1 VMELRVACKLP
12 KEQAMQ
18 FNLKSQSVSRVTRVA
33 GLVMFATS
41 VLLRYQD
48 VARADIVELKEGGVL
63 CGKVLNP
70 SSGQTVQI
78 QTDDGSIIEVD
89 RKLTK
94 IRISLERDS
103 KYLDIIA
110 NKGDSLEDHR
120 KVVEQCSTLQ
130 MLSLANAHRERIVE
144 LDPNDRATWEIL
156 RYYPDAA
163 TGKWIRRDVVMYKR
177 GKIKGDKGRYFTWQ
191 EKALIDFDEKVKL
204 QKRDAEREFDGKLK
218 AYLSGNGR
226 VRAEAEAYLQALNN
240 PLLIGR
246 LAKLF
251 REGNVNERGLYMQLL
266 KQMPIRSVAPAMV
279 SIALEDQDM
288 SAVGEALE
296 ALQAGDEMVRELA
309 VTSFAMK
316 LANPATRDR
325 AAYCMIP
332 FNDKR
337 FISMLINHL
346 VSTQVVRPAGP
357 PGGLNAGTG
366 SGGVGFTGGAPQAQK
381 RLVQHK
387 DVLSA
392 LQSLTGENFG
402 FNVDDWRRWFAT
414 SYAVQNLDLR
424 RDEY

>member
-1 VMELRVACKLP
+1 MQRKPIGQCITQPAHMAWKSILVASLFVACRNAA
-12 KEQAMQ
+12 Q
-18 FNLKSQSVSRVTRVA
+18 
-33 GLVMFATS
+33 
-41 VLLRYQD
+41 
-48 VARADIVELKEGGVL
+48 ADIVELKDGGVL

-70 SSGQTVQI
+70 NSGQTVQI

-120 KVVEQCSTLQ
+120 RVVEQCSTQQ

-156 RYYPDAA
+156 RYYPDQA

-226 VRAEAEAYLQALNN
+226 VKAEAEAYLQALNN

-251 REGNVNERGLYMQLL
+251 REGNANERGLYMQLL
-266 KQMPIRSVAPAMV
+266 KQMPIRS
-279 SIALEDQDM
+279 
-288 SAVGEALE
+288 
-296 ALQAGDEMVRELA
+296 
-309 VTSFAMK
+309 
-316 LANPATRDR
+316 
-325 AAYCMIP
+325 
-332 FNDKR
+332 
-337 FISMLINHL
+337 
-346 VSTQVVRPAGP
+346 
-357 PGGLNAGTG
+357 
-366 SGGVGFTGGAPQAQK
+366 
-381 RLVQHK
+381 
-387 DVLSA
+387 
-392 LQSLTGENFG
+392 
-402 FNVDDWRRWFAT
+402 
-414 SYAVQNLDLR
+414 
-424 RDEY
+424 